1 MNEAQYV
8 LELLNAIAWH
18 HLAFVIAI
26 IFICKFRNQIS
37 ALINRTRKI
46 GMEGLSAD
54 PIPDKQQEKIETNSE
69 AAQKLLKLVG
79 DSPVIIEQENRINED
94 LKSINADERVL
105 VLTKYLA
112 GTQILLAFEK
122 IYAIIFRSQISIL
135 NMLNENRGQGMP
147 VNSIDTYINIVK
159 ADYSETLGKWTNE
172 QYLKFLYDSFLI
184 MKEGDKIHITN
195 LGIEF
200 LAWMTREGRSQHK
213 LL

>member
-200 LAWMTREGRSQHK
+200 LSWVAREGRT
-213 LL
+213 